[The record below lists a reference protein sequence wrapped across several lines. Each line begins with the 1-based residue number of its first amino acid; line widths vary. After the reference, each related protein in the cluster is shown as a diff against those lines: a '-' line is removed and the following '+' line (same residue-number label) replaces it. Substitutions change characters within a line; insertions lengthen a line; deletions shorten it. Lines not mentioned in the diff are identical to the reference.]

1 MIQRSPAE
9 LAGAMDRIR
18 AMRLRSDIALTAAVH
33 LQEMQGAAIQVQSG
47 EPIGVLTASQR
58 RTAAYAAG
66 LQAPACDQLA
76 ELFKDQA
83 ASFRRRLGR

>member
-18 AMRLRSDIALTAAVH
+18 GMSLRPDIALTAAVH
-33 LQEMQGAAIQVQSG
+33 LEGLQGAAIQVQSG
-47 EPIGVLTASQR
+47 EPIEVLTASQR
-58 RTAAYAAG
+58 RTVAYATG
-66 LQAPACDQLA
+66 LQAPACEQLA